1 MAMDRLVALYQR
13 RKDTYYYRVQYR
25 LSWER
30 VAEAMGY
37 TTGRGA
43 QDAAQMYAQEENK
56 PWPVSSRSKG
66 ACIYLSRRHGMPW
79 AKLARIYGESI
90 KAVQA
95 CGYKWARRHDLAW
108 PPNTDSAQEG

>member
-1 MAMDRLVALYQR
+1 MDRLVALHQR
-13 RKDTYYYRVQYR
+13 REKTYYYRVQYR